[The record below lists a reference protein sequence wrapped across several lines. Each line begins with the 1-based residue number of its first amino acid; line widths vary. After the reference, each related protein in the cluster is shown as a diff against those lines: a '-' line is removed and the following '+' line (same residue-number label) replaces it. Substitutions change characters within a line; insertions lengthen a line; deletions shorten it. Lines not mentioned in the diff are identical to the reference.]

1 MTGEGA
7 CRHPSEA
14 AVCTQC
20 AIERRAEDRAEARTD
35 GGVGEAV
42 ADADTDAD
50 TDTDTED
57 TGTDAGADETG
68 FSATIAADVL
78 EATIDAVSCLVDEC
92 KIHLDPDGLTI
103 RAVDPANVGM
113 VALGLDAAAF
123 ESYAA
128 GGGTIGVGLERLSD
142 VVGMGNSGDL
152 VRLDLDEDTRKLH
165 IEVGGLS
172 YTMALID
179 PEAIRAEPDLP
190 DLDLPA
196 TTRLPAAELERG
208 VSVADLCSDHITLG
222 ADEDAFLMMAEGDTD
237 DVEVAVPA
245 EECERHGTG
254 ESVRTLFSLDYL
266 DDMTGPM
273 AGDVTVRLGPEMPV
287 KLKWSLGER
296 DGGVMM
302 MLAPRIQSD

>member
-42 ADADTDAD
+42 ADADTD
-50 TDTDTED
+50 TDTED

-68 FSATIAADVL
+68 FSAIIAADVL
-78 EATIDAVSCLVDEC
+78 ETTIDAVSCLVDEC

-128 GGGTIGVGLERLSD
+128 GGGTIGVDLERLSD
-142 VVGMGNSGDL
+142 VVGMGNAGDL
-152 VRLDLDEDTRKLH
+152 VRLELDEDTRKLH

-172 YTMALID
+172 AS
-179 PEAIRAEPDLP
+179 PSGRCSRW
-190 DLDLPA
+190 
-196 TTRLPAAELERG
+196 TT
-208 VSVADLCSDHITLG
+208 ST
-222 ADEDAFLMMAEGDTD
+222 T
-237 DVEVAVPA
+237 
-245 EECERHGTG
+245 
-254 ESVRTLFSLDYL
+254 
-266 DDMTGPM
+266 
-273 AGDVTVRLGPEMPV
+273 
-287 KLKWSLGER
+287 
-296 DGGVMM
+296 
-302 MLAPRIQSD
+302 